1 MSGFAGTGQLL
12 RLALRRDRVVGTV
25 WVLGLALFAISQ
37 AASMLSL
44 YPTQADLD
52 RLARTAEGIGANP
65 AVVALQGPAYDAGTY
80 GGATAWQVVTPWAF
94 LIGLMSILLVT
105 RHTRQEEETGRAELV
120 SAAAVGRYAWL
131 TSSLLYVLAV
141 NLALAAITALGFV
154 ALGLPA
160 AGSVALAADCALNG
174 LVFAGVAAICVQLTE
189 YARPANGLA
198 FAVLAAIT
206 ALAFIAVGLPAAGS
220 VALVLDCVLGGL
232 VFAGVAAITVQVTEY
247 ARPANGMAFAA
258 LGAAFLLRAIGDTS
272 TELSWLSWLSP
283 IGWAERFQ
291 PFAGERWWV
300 LLLPVALLAVL
311 LVGAAA
317 LLVRRDLGA
326 GVLATRLGPAVAPPW
341 LRSPLALA
349 WRLQR
354 GALAGWTVGA
364 AVAGLSFGVIAQD
377 MVQFAAEDPETA
389 ELLASLGG
397 SGSIADIYL
406 AAILSWIGMLAAGY
420 AVQATL
426 RLRSEEAELRAE
438 QVLAT
443 ATPRTGWAGSHLL
456 VAAGGAAVV
465 LAAGGLLAGLAHG
478 LRSGDLAGELPRVL
492 GGAMVQLPAVWVMA
506 AIGAALFGLAPR
518 LVVGATWAVLAVV
531 LSITMFG
538 EPLQL
543 SRWLI
548 DASPFAHLPKLPAA
562 ELTLTPVLWL
572 LAVAGLLAAAGLAG
586 FRRRD
591 LVSSA

>member
-25 WVLGLALFAISQ
+25 WVLGLFLFALSQ
-37 AASMLSL
+37 AASIISL

-52 RLARTAEGIGANP
+52 RLARTATGIGANP
-65 AVVALQGPAYDAGTY
+65 AVVALQGPAYDASTY
-80 GGATAWQVVTPWAF
+80 GGATAWQVVTPWTF
-94 LIGLMSILLVT
+94 VIGLMSILLMT

-120 SAAAVGRYAWL
+120 SSAAVGRNAWL
-131 TSSLLYVLAV
+131 TSSLLYVLAA
-141 NLALAAITALGFV
+141 NLVLAAITAGGFV
-154 ALGLPA
+154 AVGLPA
-160 AGSVALAADCALNG
+160 AGSLTLAAGCALNG
-174 LVFAGVAAICVQLTE
+174 LVFAGVAAITVQLTE
-189 YARPANGLA
+189 YARPANGIA
-198 FAVLAAIT
+198 FAV
-206 ALAFIAVGLPAAGS
+206 
-220 VALVLDCVLGGL
+220 
-232 VFAGVAAITVQVTEY
+232 
-247 ARPANGMAFAA
+247 

-283 IGWAERFQ
+283 IGWAERFR
-291 PFAGERWWV
+291 PFAGERWEVLVLPV
-300 LLLPVALLAVL
+300 LLLGVLLLA
-311 LVGAAA
+311 AAA
-317 LLVRRDLGA
+317 LLHRRDLGA
-326 GVLATRLGPAVAPPW
+326 GVLATRLGPADAPAW

-389 ELLASLGG
+389 KLLASLGG
-397 SGSIADIYL
+397 TGSIADIYL
-406 AAILSWIGMLAAGY
+406 AAILTWIGMLAAGY

-443 ATPRTGWAGSHLL
+443 ATPRVGWAGSHLL

-465 LAAGGLLAGLAHG
+465 LATGGLLAGLANG
-478 LRSGDLAGELPRVL
+478 LRSGDVGGELPRVL
-492 GGAMVQLPAVWVMA
+492 AGALVQLPAVWVMA
-506 AIGAALFGLAPR
+506 AVGAALFGLLPR
-518 LVVGATWAVLAVV
+518 LVVAATWAVLAVV
-531 LSITMFG
+531 LSITLFG
-538 EPLQL
+538 EALQAGQ
-543 SRWLI
+543 WLL
-548 DASPFAHLPKLPAA
+548 DLSPFAHLPKLPAA
-562 ELTLTPVLWL
+562 EFTLTPVVWL
-572 LAVAGLLAAAGLAG
+572 LAVAAVLAAAGLAA

>member
-1 MSGFAGTGQLL
+1 MSTREAPGSGFAGTGQLL
-12 RLALRRDRVVGTV
+12 RLALRRDRVVAGV
-25 WVLGLALFAISQ
+25 WVLGLFAFAASQ
-37 AASMLSL
+37 AASIISL

-52 RLARTAEGIGANP
+52 RLARTAAGIGANP

-80 GGATAWQVVTPWAF
+80 GGATAWQVVTPGVF
-94 LIGLMSILLVT
+94 LIALMSMLLVT

-120 SAAAVGRYAWL
+120 SAGVVGRYAWL
-131 TSSLLYVLAV
+131 TSSLLFVLVVNVVLAAV
-141 NLALAAITALGFV
+141 TV
-154 ALGLPA
+154 AGYVAMGLPV
-160 AGSVALAADCALNG
+160 AGSVALAVGCGLN
-174 LVFAGVAAICVQLTE
+174 
-189 YARPANGLA
+189 
-198 FAVLAAIT
+198 
-206 ALAFIAVGLPAAGS
+206 
-220 VALVLDCVLGGL
+220 GL

-291 PFAGERWWV
+291 PFAGERWEV
-300 LLLPVALLAVL
+300 LLLPVALTGVL
-311 LVGAAA
+311 LAAAAA

-326 GVLATRLGPAVAPPW
+326 GVLATRLGPAAAPPW
-341 LRSPLALA
+341 LGSPLALA

-354 GALAGWTVGA
+354 GALAGWIIGA

-389 ELLASLGG
+389 ELLAALGG

-426 RLRSEEAELRAE
+426 RLRAEEAELRAE

-443 ATPRTGWAGSHLL
+443 ATPRIGWAGSHLV
-456 VAAGGAAVV
+456 VAAVGSAVV
-465 LAAGGLLAGLAHG
+465 LAVGGLLAGLAHG
-478 LRSGDLAGELPRVL
+478 LRSGDLGGELPRVL
-492 GGAMVQLPAVWVMA
+492 GGALVQLPAVWVMA
-506 AIGAALFGLAPR
+506 AVGAALFGLLPR
-518 LVVGATWAVLAVV
+518 LVVGVTWAVLAGV
-531 LSITMFG
+531 LFVTMFG

-543 SRWLI
+543 SQLVL
-548 DASPFAHLPKLPAA
+548 DVSPFAHLPRLPAA
-562 ELTLTPVLWL
+562 AFTAAPLAWL

-591 LVSSA
+591 LVSA

>member
-1 MSGFAGTGQLL
+1 MSTRVAPGSGFAGTGQLL
-12 RLALRRDRVVGTV
+12 RLALRRDRVVAGV
-25 WVLGLALFAISQ
+25 WVLGLFAFAASQ
-37 AASMLSL
+37 AASIISL

-52 RLARTAEGIGANP
+52 RLARTAAGIGANP

-80 GGATAWQVVTPWAF
+80 GGATAWQVVTPGVF
-94 LIGLMSILLVT
+94 LIGLMSMLLVT

-120 SAAAVGRYAWL
+120 SAGVVGRYAWL
-131 TSSLLYVLAV
+131 TSSLLFVLVVNVVLAAV
-141 NLALAAITALGFV
+141 TVAGYLAM
-154 ALGLPA
+154 GLSV
-160 AGSVALAADCALNG
+160 AGSVALAVGCGLN
-174 LVFAGVAAICVQLTE
+174 
-189 YARPANGLA
+189 
-198 FAVLAAIT
+198 
-206 ALAFIAVGLPAAGS
+206 
-220 VALVLDCVLGGL
+220 GL

-291 PFAGERWWV
+291 PFAGERWEV
-300 LLLPVALLAVL
+300 LLLPVALTGVL
-311 LVGAAA
+311 LAAAAA

-326 GVLATRLGPAVAPPW
+326 GVLATRLGPAAAPLW
-341 LRSPLALA
+341 LGSPLALA

-354 GALAGWTVGA
+354 GALAGWVIGA

-389 ELLASLGG
+389 ELLAALGG

-426 RLRSEEAELRAE
+426 RLRAEEAELRAE

-443 ATPRTGWAGSHLL
+443 ATPRTGWAGSHLV
-456 VAAGGAAVV
+456 VAAVGSAVV
-465 LAAGGLLAGLAHG
+465 LAVGGLLAGLAHG

-492 GGAMVQLPAVWVMA
+492 GGALVQLPAVWVMA
-506 AIGAALFGLAPR
+506 AVGAALFGLLPR
-518 LVVGATWAVLAVV
+518 LVVGATWAVLAGV
-531 LSITMFG
+531 LFVTMFG

-543 SRWLI
+543 SQLVL
-548 DASPFAHLPKLPAA
+548 DVSPFAHLPRLPAA
-562 ELTLTPVLWL
+562 AFTAAPLVWL
-572 LAVAGLLAAAGLAG
+572 LAVAVLLAAAGLAG
-586 FRRRD
+586 FRHRD